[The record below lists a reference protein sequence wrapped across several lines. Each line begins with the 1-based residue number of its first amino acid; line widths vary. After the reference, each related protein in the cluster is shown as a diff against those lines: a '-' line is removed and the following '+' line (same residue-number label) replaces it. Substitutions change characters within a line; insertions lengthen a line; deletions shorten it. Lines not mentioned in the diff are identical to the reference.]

1 MVNCIYGRVD
11 TTPFWHQIALSKTK
25 QKKTKVVF
33 LTPFPINVKLCLGNL
48 PFYRL
53 IQDSGS
59 LNIKAKFK
67 DKFLTTMLKWWKVLL
82 GRKPSEVLYLS
93 DDRISQVN
101 FPALS
106 GKAATLKEKHARLSR
121 QENAHDKLSSTT
133 RLTRAVI
140 FKKEN
145 LSSLKLT
152 NSNLCGIELRLMAA
166 AVLST
171 EVSKSKDKINW
182 LSSQKYCVK
191 GRSKLVLIIFFAN
204 DLETSFTYV
213 CQHVHVKAKSRE
225 EVF

>member
-1 MVNCIYGRVD
+1 
-11 TTPFWHQIALSKTK
+11 
-25 QKKTKVVF
+25 
-33 LTPFPINVKLCLGNL
+33 
-48 PFYRL
+48 
-53 IQDSGS
+53 
-59 LNIKAKFK
+59 
-67 DKFLTTMLKWWKVLL
+67 MLKWWKVLL
-82 GRKPSEVLYLS
+82 GRKPSELLYLS

-106 GKAATLKEKHARLSR
+106 GKAATLKEKHARLSK

-152 NSNLCGIELRLMAA
+152 NSNFCDIALRLMAA

-182 LSSQKYCVK
+182 LSSQTILHERKEQACTNNILCKWFRNFFYLRLSACASESK
-191 GRSKLVLIIFFAN
+191 IKRKSCLKMTSKLNVSMLHVVLKTAPASCGLSWAN
-204 DLETSFTYV
+204 TSKILNVATFLM
-213 CQHVHVKAKSRE
+213 S
-225 EVF
+225 